1 MAATPPPIIFKITDA
16 GKNAALSGVNT
27 GISTKLT
34 QLAIGNG
41 KRAASGSETA
51 LRAELSRHPII
62 SGDVETDSHT
72 LRFSST
78 ITASS
83 TTQVFEL
90 GLMTD
95 DNVLFAVA
103 STTGSQPLITIHPDI
118 SFVGSFGLSLTEVA
132 AGSVTVTTDPNGTL
146 SLVIM
151 ENHLAA
157 VDPHPQ
163 YINTNRFQFLMRSLI
178 PLGYLHHSHVLT
190 NPKPAF
196 DELLGIDTQWR
207 RLKGKI
213 IVATDPDDTYIKN
226 PSVILGQKGMSEVAT
241 GQRPHVYPLQTT
253 HVFERYDPANAIE
266 TVWSISSNKNNVDEG
281 GSVRFTIMASN
292 VPDGQILNWS
302 AKEGVL
308 NAENNNITNVEKTE
322 SGTVILRNGQATI
335 DFKTTPD
342 ENLEEPQKHIRL
354 TVGAPANLSINIPI
368 NDAGHN
374 ETVVHISQSIYSGL
388 VLDEYYKTHSG
399 QYPSIND
406 TIRFIVD
413 SGVDIVAPNVS
424 TPGVVEGS
432 NWPASSSIVIENR
445 GRILGHGGNGG
456 RSAYQH
462 TVGNPVK
469 AKIRGPQPGGDGG
482 TAIKSL
488 AKAILVENY
497 SFIAG
502 GGGGG
507 GGLGAYK
514 APNYNFVVG
523 GGGTGGGAPYGKR
536 SPNEST
542 YTMYLQD
549 PAFPD
554 ARLPLPNNGRFY
566 KILNHGHDLAFAN
579 WPGTSGDYTYA
590 SSFNASSADEER
602 YVFIEIM
609 TNKVAQATGDF
620 TEYRTSTWSGEI
632 PAQGSLNLKMSQ
644 NASLE
649 LRGVGG
655 AGLSLIPS
663 SYFPALN
670 KYPAGSNPTATRGGH
685 GGDFGENGENGSFE
699 AFYQYGDAGDNT
711 VITAEDTEWYIPSAA
726 GGKAGRVFEGNVTIN
741 NLTGGTTKGR
751 TP

>member
-16 GKNAALSGVNT
+16 GKNAALNGVDVGLSLN
-27 GISTKLT
+27 LAH
-34 QLAIGNG
+34 LAIGSG
-41 KRAASGSETA
+41 KRTITGTETA
-51 LRAELSRHPII
+51 LKAEISRHPVI

-83 TTQVFEL
+83 ITQVFEL
-90 GLMTD
+90 GLVTD
-95 DNVLFAVA
+95 NNVLFAVA
-103 STTGSQPLITIHPDI
+103 STTASQPLITIHPDI
-118 SFVGSFGLSLTEVA
+118 SFVGSFGLALDGVD
-132 AGSVTVTTDPNGTL
+132 AGSVTVTTDPNGAL

-163 YINTNRFQFLMRSLI
+163 YLNINRFRFFMQSLI
-178 PLGYLHHSHVLT
+178 PIGYLYHSHTLS
-190 NPKPAF
+190 NPKSSF
-196 DELLGIDTQWR
+196 DELLGMETYWR
-207 RLKGKI
+207 RLAGKI
-213 IVATDPDDTYIKN
+213 IVATDPNDSYIKN
-226 PSVILGQKGMSEVAT
+226 PSVILGQKGMTEVAT
-241 GQRPHVYPLQTT
+241 AQRPHAYPLQTT
-253 HVFERYDPANAIE
+253 HIFERYDPSSAIE
-266 TVWSISSNKNNVDEG
+266 TVWNVSANKNNIDEG
-281 GSVRFTIMASN
+281 GTVRFTITASN
-292 VPDGQILNWS
+292 IPDGQILSWLV
-302 AKEGVL
+302 KEGVL
-308 NAENNNITNVEKTE
+308 NASDNDVLSPEKID
-322 SGTVILRNGQATI
+322 SGTVILRNGQAVI

-342 ENLEEPQKHIRL
+342 DNLEEPQKHVRL
-354 TVGAPANLSINIPI
+354 TVSAPANLSINVPI

-374 ETVVHISQSIYSGL
+374 EAVVHISQSVYDGL
-388 VLDEYYKTHSG
+388 MLDEYYKAQAG
-399 QYPSIND
+399 RYPSDND

-413 SGVDIVAPNVS
+413 AGVNVVAPDVN
-424 TPGVVEGS
+424 TPGIIEGS
-432 NWPASSSIVIENR
+432 HWPASSNIIIENR
-445 GRILGHGGNGG
+445 GRILGHGGDGG

-462 TVGNPVK
+462 TTGNPSRS
-469 AKIRGPQPGGDGG
+469 KIRSPQPGGDGG

-488 AKAILVENY
+488 TKEILVENY

-566 KILNHGHDLAFAN
+566 QILNHGHELAFAN
-579 WPGTSGDYTYA
+579 WPGTVGDYSYA

-609 TNKVAQATGDF
+609 TNKVAQATGNF
-620 TEYRTSTWSGEI
+620 TEYRTSTWGGEI
-632 PAQGSLNLKMSQ
+632 AAEGSLNLKMSQ
-644 NASLE
+644 DASLE

-670 KYPAGSNPTATRGGH
+670 KYPAGANPTATRGGH
-685 GGDFGENGENGSFE
+685 GGDFGENGEGGSFE
-699 AFYQYGDAGDNT
+699 AFYQYSSAGPYAVAT
-711 VITAEDTEWYIPSAA
+711 VDDSEWYIPSAA
-726 GGKAGRVFEGNVTIN
+726 GGKAGKVFEGSVTIN

-751 TP
+751 TS